1 LAIIAFVLDILQVLA
16 LIVTLPV
23 IVYVWASGQYSN
35 AAAIMHTIILLLIGL
50 VDNVL
55 KPLMLGRGVDVP
67 MPVILLGALSGRQVA
82 EFLECLSARWCW
94 RSDTSSPQIGL
105 RRIPILRQRDKELD
119 KINASLLLRS

>member
-1 LAIIAFVLDILQVLA
+1 LYHFTKESPHEPDRLLF
-16 LIVTLPV
+16 T
-23 IVYVWASGQYSN
+23 ASGQYSN

-82 EFLECLSARWCW
+82 KFLECLSARWCW

-105 RRIPILRQRDKELD
+105 RRIPILRPRDKELD